1 MIRPPGQL
9 VVCFEVFMAK
19 RPSNDGASWNAA
31 ELKRLQSLAKK
42 GLSAAASA
50 QELGRTPAAV
60 QQKAMR
66 EGISFRAIKRTSGA
80 AKKKTV
86 GKGRGAKGQS
96 SVASAV
102 SSAPSARRGRPPGK
116 KK

>member
-1 MIRPPGQL
+1 
-9 VVCFEVFMAK
+9 MAK

-80 AKKKTV
+80 AKKTV